1 MQGKQTYRSSRSL
14 LDDRTQLDELVAQF
28 FLNPFVQTEPVF
40 RALRSLLLD
49 SRAGARKCPSSKTDN
64 SKILLE

>member
-49 SRAGARKCPSSKTDN
+49 SQEQEHGNARVAKPTIPKSY
-64 SKILLE
+64 